1 MKFLLGAVASA
12 CVLVVGSAA
21 SADIIINDTTNV
33 VSYHGGSSTNYF
45 PGNKSTG
52 DVIGTGFNTDHV
64 AISESDNS
72 ITFKF
77 YTQFDGD
84 ELTAHYADLFIMPND
99 ADGAPSSWGF
109 GVALGFQQ
117 PYGGK
122 AAGLYD
128 LSGAADYKTS
138 KDIWMGKTQYTYG
151 GKYVTPIDTKEL
163 IPTRVTGGL
172 LQSDWT
178 VTVSQTNV
186 GGSYPYELSITLTAA
201 NSAAFSLL
209 DGKNLDLLWG
219 TGDCGNDTIFGE
231 YNRPVKAPEPSTV
244 ALFAGGLL
252 ALRHKRKKRQKC
264 PAHP

>member
-1 MKFLLGAVASA
+1 MKFLLGAAMASA
-12 CVLVVGSAA
+12 CVFAMASAA
-21 SADIIINDTTNV
+21 SADTIITDTTKV

-64 AISESDNS
+64 AISESGNS

-84 ELTAHYADLFIMPND
+84 ELTAHYADLFIAPNN

-109 GVALGFQQ
+109 GVALGYQSS
-117 PYGGK
+117 YGGK

-138 KDIWMGKTQYTYG
+138 KDIWMGKTSYTYG
-151 GKYVTPIDTKEL
+151 GKYVTPLDVKEL
-163 IPTRVTGGL
+163 IPTRVTGGIKE
-172 LQSDWT
+172 SNWT
-178 VTVSQTNV
+178 VVVNKTNV
-186 GGSYPYELSITLTAA
+186 GGAYPYELSITLTAA
-201 NSAAFSLL
+201 NSTAFSLL
-209 DGKNLDLLWG
+209 DGANLDLLWG

-231 YNRPVKAPEPSTV
+231 YNRPVKTPEPATIMLLGS
-244 ALFAGGLL
+244 GLL
-252 ALRHKRKKRQKC
+252 ALRRRRKK
-264 PAHP
+264 

>member
-1 MKFLLGAVASA
+1 
-12 CVLVVGSAA
+12 
-21 SADIIINDTTNV
+21 V

-45 PGNKSTG
+45 SGTNKG

-64 AISESDNS
+64 AISESGNS

-84 ELTAHYADLFIMPND
+84 ELTAHYADLFITPNN

-117 PYGGK
+117 AYGGK

-128 LSGAADYKTS
+128 LSGATDYQTS
-138 KDIWMGKTQYTYG
+138 KDIWMGKSSYTYG
-151 GKYVTPIDTKEL
+151 GKYVTPLDANEL
-163 IPTRVTGGL
+163 IPTRVTGGI

-178 VTVSQTNV
+178 VAVAKTNV
-186 GGSYPYELSITLTAA
+186 GGAYPYELSITLTAA
-201 NSAAFSLL
+201 NSAVFSLL

-231 YNRPVKAPEPSTV
+231 YNRPVKTPEPASI
-244 ALFAGGLL
+244 ALLAGGLV
-252 ALRHKRKKRQKC
+252 ALRRRRK
-264 PAHP
+264 

>member
-1 MKFLLGAVASA
+1 MKFLLGAMASA
-12 CVLVVGSAA
+12 CVLAMASAA
-21 SADIIINDTTNV
+21 SADTIINDTTKV
-33 VSYHGGSSTNYF
+33 VSYHGSSSTNYF

-64 AISESDNS
+64 AISESGNS

-84 ELTAHYADLFIMPND
+84 ELTAHYADLFIAPNN

-109 GVALGFQQ
+109 GVSLGFQQ
-117 PYGGK
+117 SYGGH

-128 LSGAADYKTS
+128 LSGAVDYKTS
-138 KDIWMGKTQYTYG
+138 KDIWMGKSQYTYG
-151 GKYVTPIDTKEL
+151 GKYVTPLDTKEL
-163 IPTRVTGGL
+163 IPTRVTGGIKEN
-172 LQSDWT
+172 DWT
-178 VTVSQTNV
+178 VAVSKTNV
-186 GGSYPYELSITLTAA
+186 GGTYPYELSITLTAA

-231 YNRPVKAPEPSTV
+231 YTRPVKTPEPATI
-244 ALFAGGLL
+244 ALVAGGLL
-252 ALRHKRKKRQKC
+252 AMRRKQKK
-264 PAHP
+264 A